1 MFENNS
7 AASHLSSIAYFVIA
21 LSLGGFFAFS
31 AVQGDFGV
39 IRRGEIEADSKVSQK
54 EALQLEAQVARME
67 NLTHR
72 LSDTFLD
79 LDLLDER
86 ARDILGLMRHDELVI
101 D

>member
-1 MFENNS
+1 MFDNNS
-7 AASHLSSIAYFVIA
+7 AASHLGSIAYFAII

-39 IRRGEIEADSKVSQK
+39 IRRGEIEADSRVLQK